1 MTERPPPAPG
11 DVCQGSGNVCS
22 GTVYVDY
29 YGPLRSGRPGA
40 YDFAGVEGV
49 CPPVFNASDPS
60 TVRASSHLQAS

>member
-1 MTERPPPAPG
+1 M
-11 DVCQGSGNVCS
+11 CS

-49 CPPVFNASDPS
+49 GPPVFNATDPS
-60 TVRASSHLQAS
+60 TV